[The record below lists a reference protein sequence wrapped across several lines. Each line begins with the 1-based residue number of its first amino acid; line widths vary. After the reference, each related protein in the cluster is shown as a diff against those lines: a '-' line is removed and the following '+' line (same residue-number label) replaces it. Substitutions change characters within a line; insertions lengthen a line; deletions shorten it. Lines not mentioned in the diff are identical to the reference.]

1 MKREE
6 TRSMTSLAQDAI
18 TLFVV
23 IDPVGTVPL
32 FLSLTRHLDPLA
44 RRHVATRCVMASG
57 IVLLMF
63 LVLGHALLG
72 ALGIGIPAFRLA
84 GGIVVFL
91 FGLQMIFE
99 TEQKNKTAHGESGH
113 DLAIFPLAFP
123 AVAGPAAMLT
133 VILVSEPGHS
143 TLAGRVVIG
152 FVLAGILGVVWLMF
166 LLAEPIQRLL
176 GRAGA
181 NLISRVLGMLLAALA
196 AQTALDGLTQFF
208 QAPKEVPVMTVET
221 PPPR

>member
-1 MKREE
+1 
-6 TRSMTSLAQDAI
+6 MTSLAQDAI

-44 RRHVATRCVMASG
+44 RRQAATRCVVASG
-57 IVLLMF
+57 IVLIAF
-63 LVLGHALLG
+63 LLLGHGLLSV
-72 ALGIGIPAFRLA
+72 LGIGLPAFRLA

-133 VILVSEPGHS
+133 VILVSEPGHA
-143 TLAGRVVIG
+143 TLTHRVLIG
-152 FVLAGILGVVWLMF
+152 FILAGILAVAWVMF
-166 LLAEPIQRLL
+166 LLADPIQRLL
-176 GRAGA
+176 GKAGA
-181 NLISRVLGMLLAALA
+181 NLISRVLGLLLAALA
-196 AQTALDGLTQFF
+196 AQTALDGLNQFF
-208 QAPKEVPVMTVET
+208 QGAREVPVVTVLS
-221 PPPR
+221 PASP

>member
-1 MKREE
+1 MN
-6 TRSMTSLAQDAI
+6 SLTQDAI

-44 RRHVATRCVMASG
+44 RRQVATRCVVASG
-57 IVLLMF
+57 IVLIAF
-63 LVLGHALLG
+63 LVLGHGLLA
-72 ALGIGIPAFRLA
+72 ALGIGLPAFRLA

-133 VILVSEPGHS
+133 VVLVSEPGHA
-143 TLAGRVVIG
+143 TPLGRVLIG
-152 FVLAGILGVVWLMF
+152 FILAGILAFSWVMF
-166 LLAEPIQRLL
+166 LLADPIQRLL
-176 GRAGA
+176 GKAGA
-181 NLISRVLGMLLAALA
+181 NLISRVLGMILAALA

-208 QAPKEVPVMTVET
+208 HGAREVPVVTVA
-221 PPPR
+221 PSPGP

>member
-1 MKREE
+1 
-6 TRSMTSLAQDAI
+6 MTSLAQDAI

-44 RRHVATRCVMASG
+44 RRQVATRCVVASG
-57 IVLLMF
+57 FVLAAF
-63 LVLGHALLG
+63 LVLGHGLL
-72 ALGIGIPAFRLA
+72 AVLGIGLPAFRLA

-133 VILVSEPGHS
+133 VVLVSEPGHS
-143 TLAGRVVIG
+143 TLLGRGLIG
-152 FVLAGILGVVWLMF
+152 LILAGILAFTWVMF
-166 LLAEPIQRLL
+166 LLADPIQRLL
-176 GRAGA
+176 GKAGA

-196 AQTALDGLTQFF
+196 AQTALDGLSQYY
-208 QAPKEVPVMTVET
+208 QGAREVPVLTVA
-221 PPPR
+221 PPAGG

>member
-1 MKREE
+1 
-6 TRSMTSLAQDAI
+6 MTSLAQDAI

-44 RRHVATRCVMASG
+44 RRQVATRCVLASG
-57 IVLLMF
+57 IVLIAF
-63 LVLGHALLG
+63 LILGHGLLSV
-72 ALGIGIPAFRLA
+72 LGIGLPAFRLA

-133 VILVSEPGHS
+133 VILVSEPGHA
-143 TLAGRVVIG
+143 TLTDRVLIG
-152 FVLAGILGVVWLMF
+152 FILAGILSVAWLMF
-166 LLAEPIQRLL
+166 LLADPIQRLL
-176 GRAGA
+176 GKAGA

-196 AQTALDGLTQFF
+196 AQTALDGLNQFF
-208 QAPKEVPVMTVET
+208 QGNRGVPVVSVLPSTD
-221 PPPR
+221 P

>member
-1 MKREE
+1 
-6 TRSMTSLAQDAI
+6 MTSLAQDAI

-44 RRHVATRCVMASG
+44 RRQVATRCVLASG
-57 IVLLMF
+57 IVLIAF
-63 LVLGHALLG
+63 LILGHGLLSV
-72 ALGIGIPAFRLA
+72 LGIGLPAFRLA

-133 VILVSEPGHS
+133 VILVSEPGHA
-143 TLAGRVVIG
+143 TLTDRVLIG
-152 FVLAGILGVVWLMF
+152 FILTGILSVAWMMF
-166 LLAEPIQRLL
+166 LLADPIQRLL
-176 GRAGA
+176 GKAGA

-196 AQTALDGLTQFF
+196 AQTALDGLNQFF
-208 QAPKEVPVMTVET
+208 QGNREVPVVSVLPSTD
-221 PPPR
+221 P

>member
-1 MKREE
+1 
-6 TRSMTSLAQDAI
+6 MTSLAQDAI

-32 FLSLTRHLDPLA
+32 FLNLTRHLDPVS
-44 RRHVATRCVMASG
+44 RRKVATRCVIASG
-57 IVLLMF
+57 LVLLAF
-63 LVLGHALLG
+63 LVLGHGLLG
-72 ALGIGIPAFRLA
+72 ALGIGIPAFRVA

-99 TEQKNKTAHGESGH
+99 TEQKNRTAHGESGH

-133 VILVSEPGHS
+133 VILVSEPGRA
-143 TLAGRVVIG
+143 TLVDRVLVGAILLII
-152 FVLAGILGVVWLMF
+152 LATTWIMF
-166 LLAEPIQRLL
+166 LLANPIQHLL
-176 GRAGA
+176 GKAGA

-196 AQTALDGLTQFF
+196 AQTALDGLSQYIATSI
-208 QAPKEVPVMTVET
+208 PVVTI
-221 PPPR
+221 PPASSSE

>member
-1 MKREE
+1 
-6 TRSMTSLAQDAI
+6 MTSLAQDAI

-44 RRHVATRCVMASG
+44 RRQVATRCVLASG
-57 IVLLMF
+57 IVLIAF
-63 LVLGHALLG
+63 LILGHGLLSV
-72 ALGIGIPAFRLA
+72 LGIGLPAFRLA

-133 VILVSEPGHS
+133 VILVSEPGHA
-143 TLAGRVVIG
+143 TLTDRVLIG
-152 FVLAGILGVVWLMF
+152 FILAGILSVAWLMF
-166 LLAEPIQRLL
+166 LLADPIQRLL
-176 GRAGA
+176 GKAGA

-196 AQTALDGLTQFF
+196 AQTALDGLNQFF
-208 QAPKEVPVMTVET
+208 QGNREVPVVSVLPSTD
-221 PPPR
+221 P

>member
-1 MKREE
+1 
-6 TRSMTSLAQDAI
+6 MTSLAQDAI

-44 RRHVATRCVMASG
+44 RRQVATRCVLASG
-57 IVLLMF
+57 IVLIAF
-63 LVLGHALLG
+63 LILGHGLLSV
-72 ALGIGIPAFRLA
+72 LGIGLPAFRLA

-133 VILVSEPGHS
+133 VILVSEPGHA
-143 TLAGRVVIG
+143 TLTDRVLIG
-152 FVLAGILGVVWLMF
+152 FILAGILSVAWLMF
-166 LLAEPIQRLL
+166 LLADPIQRLL
-176 GRAGA
+176 GKAGA

-196 AQTALDGLTQFF
+196 AQTALDGLNQFF
-208 QAPKEVPVMTVET
+208 QGNREVPVVSVLPATD
-221 PPPR
+221 P

>member
-1 MKREE
+1 
-6 TRSMTSLAQDAI
+6 MTSLAQDAI

-44 RRHVATRCVMASG
+44 RRKVATRCVIASG
-57 IVLLMF
+57 LVLLAF
-63 LVLGHALLG
+63 LVLGHGLLG
-72 ALGIGIPAFRLA
+72 ALGIGIPAFRVA

-99 TEQKNKTAHGESGH
+99 TEQKNRTAHGESGH

-133 VILVSEPGHS
+133 VILVSEPGHATMVDRVLVGMILLS
-143 TLAGRVVIG
+143 ILATT
-152 FVLAGILGVVWLMF
+152 WLMF
-166 LLAEPIQRLL
+166 LLANPIQQLL
-176 GRAGA
+176 GKAGA

-196 AQTALDGLTQFF
+196 AQTALDGLSQYIATSM
-208 QAPKEVPVMTVET
+208 PVVTI
-221 PPPR
+221 PPASTWE

>member
-1 MKREE
+1 
-6 TRSMTSLAQDAI
+6 MTSLAQDAI

-44 RRHVATRCVMASG
+44 RRKVATRCVIASG
-57 IVLLMF
+57 LVLLAF
-63 LVLGHALLG
+63 LVLGHGLLG
-72 ALGIGIPAFRLA
+72 ALGIGIPAFRVA

-99 TEQKNKTAHGESGH
+99 TEQKNRTAHGESGH

-133 VILVSEPGHS
+133 VILVSEPGHA
-143 TLAGRVVIG
+143 TMVDRVFVGMILLAI
-152 FVLAGILGVVWLMF
+152 LATTWLMF
-166 LLAEPIQRLL
+166 LLANPIQHLL
-176 GRAGA
+176 GKAGA

-196 AQTALDGLTQFF
+196 AQTALDGLSQYIATSM
-208 QAPKEVPVMTVET
+208 PVVTI
-221 PPPR
+221 PPASSSE

>member
-1 MKREE
+1 
-6 TRSMTSLAQDAI
+6 MTSLAQDAI

-44 RRHVATRCVMASG
+44 RRKVATRCVIASG
-57 IVLLMF
+57 LVLLAF
-63 LVLGHALLG
+63 LVLGHGLLG
-72 ALGIGIPAFRLA
+72 ALGIGIPAFRVA

-99 TEQKNKTAHGESGH
+99 TEQKNRTAHGESGH

-133 VILVSEPGHS
+133 VILVSEPGHA
-143 TLAGRVVIG
+143 TMVDRVFVGMILLAI
-152 FVLAGILGVVWLMF
+152 LATTWLMF
-166 LLAEPIQRLL
+166 LLANPIQHLL
-176 GRAGA
+176 GKAGA

-196 AQTALDGLTQFF
+196 AQTALDGLSQYIATSM
-208 QAPKEVPVMTVET
+208 PVVTI
-221 PPPR
+221 PPASSSK